1 MIAPDALAI
10 RNILVATDF
19 SPFSDQAIRAA
30 LALARHFG
38 ATLHLLHVVHHAPER
53 AAALDRLGAL
63 AEAQADGVPFTA
75 SVAWGRPAPE
85 IVRYAARE
93 QMDLIVVG
101 THGRTGLAHAIMGS
115 VAEAVVRTAPCQVL
129 TIRLHVGARE
139 SLAQPAQAPAV
150 VAAGSHCLVC
160 ALPSQDRICEACA
173 ARIRGEALERLL
185 EDEKAG
191 RRGSAG

>member
-1 MIAPDALAI
+1 MTAPEALTI

-38 ATLHLLHVVHHAPER
+38 ATLHLLHVVHHADER

-63 AEAQADGVPFTA
+63 AEEQADGVPFTA
-75 SVAWGRPAPE
+75 SVAVGRAAPE

-101 THGRTGLAHAIMGS
+101 THGRTGLAHVVMGS
-115 VAEAVVRTAPCQVL
+115 VAEAVVRTALCQVL
-129 TIRLHVGARE
+129 TIRL
-139 SLAQPAQAPAV
+139 QAPTGEPAAHPV
-150 VAAGSHCLVC
+150 DARAVAAAESHCLVC
-160 ALPSQDRICEACA
+160 AQPSADRICEACA

-191 RRGSAG
+191 RP